1 MGHLKGFWI
10 SPSWRRNISEGLV
23 ARYGN
28 ARVLVLS
35 ICAGTFARKVTLTKS
50 TPGVEISSL
59 RSKLGTVPGL
69 SWLPVCIYH
78 VLCAI
83 EI

>member
-1 MGHLKGFWI
+1 MGHLKGFWV

-59 RSKLGTVPGL
+59 RSKRGPYRVYLGYLCVFIT
-69 SWLPVCIYH
+69 CY
-78 VLCAI
+78 VL
-83 EI
+83 